1 MHNPL
6 NKRFK
11 RDLRSDAGKYVA
23 IFLFIVFFIGAASG
37 FMVADNSVFAQF
49 KTADVEYNV
58 EDGHLAFNVKPS
70 ADVLSKIESQNDLKL
85 YDLNYKEETIKHGKT
100 LRIYKV
106 RNELNKE
113 CLMSGE
119 MPKAENEIAVDRMF
133 AENNKIAVGD
143 NVNINSKNYI
153 VSGLIAL
160 SDYSA
165 LFKSNGDMMFDAV
178 GFGVAVMTND
188 GYNTIETAHETVN
201 YAWKYNLPVEDE
213 ETENAKSELLMKSLE
228 KILKEYDEPLIQ
240 AQVDS
245 LYDDAKPY
253 INRLKA
259 EFESAEKQLES
270 KYLSAIVHTN
280 ANDTAKMAKE
290 LGITEKQYKNLKQVL
305 EDAEKDSD
313 KWDFDSLD
321 SAPKI
326 NLDDYKTS
334 SDMDFDEM
342 YEEIYKVVD
351 AVSGAG
357 LYDCSQIYRDLASL
371 KKITDK
377 FSIDDSGV
385 LNITDY
391 SAKYTN
397 KSIMYAREDSTS
409 DKATMMLMTYIVM
422 VMIAFLF
429 AVTTSNTISKEA
441 NVIGTLRA
449 MGYSKGELI
458 GHYMFLPM
466 VVTVVGG
473 IVGNVLGY
481 TAFQKVF
488 ESVYYSNYSLPTY
501 KMLWNMN
508 AFLETT
514 VVPFVLM
521 LLVNFVMLS
530 KKLKIS
536 PLNFIRGELKENGQ
550 KRLIKLPKKMPFFS
564 KFRLRILFQNVPSY
578 LTLALGVFLA
588 GTLVVFGS
596 MYGPLL
602 DDYANI
608 VKENQISKYQ
618 YVMINEAET
627 KVLDAEKFCM
637 TSLQTTDKKFI
648 ADDVTIYGVENQS
661 RYIKEN
667 IPAGEVLVSSAMAD
681 KFNLSIGDD
690 VTLKEA
696 YKDKTYSFKVGGI
709 YNYDAA
715 ITVFM
720 NRTDYVRQFNEDSN
734 YFNGYFS
741 NKKLNDLDDTD
752 VATVI
757 TEKDLTKVV
766 TQMQVS
772 MTEFVKVFKALGVV
786 IFLLVMFILTK
797 QIIEKNSKSVSMA
810 KILGFS
816 DIEIG
821 KLYIIITSLVVLA
834 SLLISVP
841 LISLALR
848 WCFKSYLYTQMTGY
862 IPYIISNSCYVT
874 MVVLG
879 IVSYSVVA
887 CLMLLKIKK
896 TPLGEALKNQSF
908 YFG

>member
-201 YAWKYNLPVEDE
+201 YAWKYNSPVEDE

-245 LYDDAKPY
+245 FYDDAKPY

-259 EFESAEKQLES
+259 EFESVEKQLES

-313 KWDFDSLD
+313 KWDFDFLD

-536 PLNFIRGELKENGQ
+536 PLNFIRGELKESGQ

-627 KVLDAEKFCM
+627 KVSDAEKFCM

-661 RYIKEN
+661 KYIKEN

-681 KFNLSIGDD
+681 KFNLSIGDE

-696 YKDKTYSFKVGGI
+696 YKEKTYSFKVGGI
-709 YNYDAA
+709 YNYDTA

-720 NRTDYVRQFNEDSN
+720 NRTDYIEQFNEDSN
-734 YFNGYFS
+734 YFNGFFS
-741 NKKLNDLDDTD
+741 NKKLNDLDDAD

-797 QIIEKNSKSVSMA
+797 QIIEKNSKSVSMT

-816 DIEIG
+816 DSEIG
-821 KLYIIITSLVVLA
+821 KLYIVITSFVVVA
-834 SLLISVP
+834 SLLVSVP

-862 IPYIISNSCYVT
+862 IPYIVSNSCYVT

-879 IVSYSVVA
+879 IVSYAVVA

-908 YFG
+908 

>member
-201 YAWKYNLPVEDE
+201 YAWKYNSPVEDE

-908 YFG
+908 

>member
-11 RDLRSDAGKYVA
+11 RELRSDAGKYVA

-201 YAWKYNLPVEDE
+201 YAWKYNSLVEDE

-245 LYDDAKPY
+245 LYDIAKPY

-326 NLDDYKTS
+326 NLDDYKIS
-334 SDMDFDEM
+334 SDMDFDKM
-342 YEEIYKVVD
+342 YEEVYKVVD

-536 PLNFIRGELKENGQ
+536 PLNFIRGELKESGQ

-627 KVLDAEKFCM
+627 KVSDAEKFCM

-661 RYIKEN
+661 KYIKEN

-681 KFNLSIGDD
+681 KFNLSIGDE
-690 VTLKEA
+690 VTLKEV
-696 YKDKTYSFKVGGI
+696 YKEKTYSFKVGGI

-720 NRTDYVRQFNEDSN
+720 NRTDYIEQFNEDSN

-741 NKKLNDLDDTD
+741 NKKLNDLDDAD

-816 DIEIG
+816 DSEIG
-821 KLYIIITSLVVLA
+821 KLYIVITSFVVVA
-834 SLLISVP
+834 SLLVSVP

-862 IPYIISNSCYVT
+862 IPYIVSNSCYVT

-879 IVSYSVVA
+879 IVSYAVVA

-908 YFG
+908 

>member
-37 FMVADNSVFAQF
+37 FMVADNSVAEQF
-49 KTADVEYNV
+49 KTTAEECNI
-58 EDGHLAFNVKPS
+58 EDGHLAFNVRPS
-70 ADVLSKIESQNDLKL
+70 NEVLSKIENQNDLKL
-85 YDLNYKEETIKHGKT
+85 YDLSYKEETVKKDKT

-106 RNELNKE
+106 RNEVNKE

-119 MPKAENEIAVDRMF
+119 MPTNDSEIAVDRMF
-133 AENNKIAVGD
+133 ADNNKITVGD
-143 NVNINSKNYI
+143 SLKIKGKKYV

-160 SDYSA
+160 PDYSA
-165 LFKSNGDMMFDAV
+165 LFKSNADMMFDAV
-178 GFGVAVMTND
+178 GFGVAVMTD
-188 GYNTIETAHETVN
+188 SGYNKIGNAHETIN
-201 YAWKYNLPVEDE
+201 YAWKYNTPVEDE

-228 KILKEYDEPLIQ
+228 NILKEYDEPLIQ

-245 LYDDAKPY
+245 LYKKAKPY
-253 INRLKA
+253 INSLRD
-259 EFESAEKQLES
+259 EFDVAEKELES
-270 KYLSAIVHTN
+270 KYFAAIRK
-280 ANDTAKMAKE
+280 ASINDTAKMAKE

-305 EDAEKDSD
+305 EDADKNSD
-313 KWDFDSLD
+313 EWDLDSLD

-334 SDMDFDEM
+334 DDMDFDNM
-342 YEEIYKVVD
+342 YNQIYKIVD
-351 AVSGAG
+351 AVSDAK

-377 FSIDDSGV
+377 FSIDDSGI
-385 LNITDY
+385 LNIKDY

-397 KSIMYAREDSTS
+397 KSIMYAREDSGS
-409 DKATMMLMTYIVM
+409 DKATMMLMTYIIM
-422 VMIAFLF
+422 VVIAFLF
-429 AVTTSNTISKEA
+429 AVTTSNTITKEA

-458 GHYMFLPM
+458 RHYMFLPIA
-466 VVTVVGG
+466 VTLAGS

-481 TAFQKVF
+481 TVFQKVF
-488 ESVYYSNYSLPTY
+488 VGVYYSNYSLPTF

-508 AFLETT
+508 AFWETT
-514 VVPFVLM
+514 VVPFILM
-521 LLVNFVMLS
+521 ILVNFVMLT

-536 PLNFIRGELKENGQ
+536 PLNFIRGELKESGQ

-564 KFRLRILFQNVPSY
+564 KFRLRIFFQNIPSY
-578 LTLALGVFLA
+578 LTLALGIFLA
-588 GTLVVFGS
+588 GVLVVFGS

-608 VKENQISKYQ
+608 VKENQLSKYQ
-618 YVMINEAET
+618 YVMINEAESENA
-627 KVLDAEKFCM
+627 DAEKFCM
-637 TSLQTTDKKFI
+637 TSLQTTDKKFMT
-648 ADDVTIYGVENQS
+648 DDVTIYGVENQS
-661 RYIKEN
+661 KYITEN
-667 IPAGEVLVSSAMAD
+667 IPIGEVLVSSAMAE
-681 KFNLSIGDD
+681 KFGLSSGDEF
-690 VTLKEA
+690 TLKEQ
-696 YKDKTYSFKVGGI
+696 YKDKTYSFKVGGV

-720 NRTDYVRQFNEDSN
+720 NRGDYLTQFNEKSD

-741 NKKLNDLDDTD
+741 NSKLDDLSDDD

-797 QIIEKNSKSVSMA
+797 QIIEKNSKSVSMT

-848 WCFKSYLYTQMTGY
+848 WAFKSYIYTQMTGY
-862 IPYIISNSCYVT
+862 IPYIVSNSCYVT
-874 MVVLG
+874 MVALG
-879 IVSYSVVA
+879 IVSYAVVA
-887 CLMLLKIKK
+887 FLMLLKIKK

-908 YFG
+908 

>member
-201 YAWKYNLPVEDE
+201 YAWKYNSPVEDE

-245 LYDDAKPY
+245 LYKKAKPY
-253 INRLKA
+253 INSLRD
-259 EFESAEKQLES
+259 EFDVAEKQLEA
-270 KYLSAIVHTN
+270 KYFAAIRK
-280 ANDTAKMAKE
+280 ASINDTAKMAKE

-305 EDAEKDSD
+305 EDADKNSD
-313 KWDFDSLD
+313 DWDLDSLD

-334 SDMDFDEM
+334 DDMDFDDM
-342 YEEIYKVVD
+342 YNQIYKIVD
-351 AVSGAG
+351 AVSDAK

-409 DKATMMLMTYIVM
+409 DKATMMLMTYIIM

-466 VVTVVGG
+466 VVTVVGS

-536 PLNFIRGELKENGQ
+536 PLNFIRGELKESGQ

-564 KFRLRILFQNVPSY
+564 KFRFRIFFQNIPSY
-578 LTLALGVFLA
+578 LTLALGIFLA
-588 GTLVVFGS
+588 GVLVVFGS

-627 KVLDAEKFCM
+627 KVSDAEKFCM

-681 KFNLSIGDD
+681 KFNLSIGDE

-696 YKDKTYSFKVGGI
+696 YKEKTYSFKVGGI

-720 NRTDYVRQFNEDSN
+720 NRTDYIEQFNEDSN

-741 NKKLNDLDDTD
+741 NKKLNDLDDAD

-816 DIEIG
+816 DSEIG
-821 KLYIIITSLVVLA
+821 KLYIVITSFVVVA
-834 SLLISVP
+834 SLLVSVP

-862 IPYIISNSCYVT
+862 IPYIVSNSCYVT

-879 IVSYSVVA
+879 IVSYAVVA

-908 YFG
+908 

>member
-37 FMVADNSVFAQF
+37 FMVADNSVAAQF
-49 KTADVEYNV
+49 KTTAEECNI
-58 EDGHLAFNVKPS
+58 EDGHLAFNVRPS
-70 ADVLSKIESQNDLKL
+70 NEVLSKIENQNDLKL
-85 YDLNYKEETIKHGKT
+85 YDLSYKEETVKKDKT

-106 RNELNKE
+106 RNEVNKE

-119 MPKAENEIAVDRMF
+119 MPTNDSEIAVDRMF
-133 AENNKIAVGD
+133 ADNNKITVGD
-143 NVNINSKNYI
+143 SLKIKGKKYV

-160 SDYSA
+160 PDYSA
-165 LFKSNGDMMFDAV
+165 LFKSNADMMFDAV
-178 GFGVAVMTND
+178 GFGVAVMTD
-188 GYNTIETAHETVN
+188 SGYNKIGNAHETIN
-201 YAWKYNLPVEDE
+201 YAWKYNTPVEDE

-228 KILKEYDEPLIQ
+228 NILKEYDEPLIQ

-245 LYDDAKPY
+245 LYKKAKPY
-253 INRLKA
+253 INSLRD
-259 EFESAEKQLES
+259 EFDVAEKELES
-270 KYLSAIVHTN
+270 KYFAAIRK
-280 ANDTAKMAKE
+280 ASINDTAKMAKE

-305 EDAEKDSD
+305 EDADKNSD
-313 KWDFDSLD
+313 EWDLDSLD

-334 SDMDFDEM
+334 DDMDFDDM
-342 YEEIYKVVD
+342 YNQIYKIVD
-351 AVSGAG
+351 AVSDAK

-377 FSIDDSGV
+377 FSIDDSGI
-385 LNITDY
+385 LNIKDY

-397 KSIMYAREDSTS
+397 KSIMYAREDSGS
-409 DKATMMLMTYIVM
+409 DKATMMLMTYIIM
-422 VMIAFLF
+422 VVIAFLF
-429 AVTTSNTISKEA
+429 AVTTSNTITKEA

-458 GHYMFLPM
+458 RHYMFLPIA
-466 VVTVVGG
+466 VTLAGS

-481 TAFQKVF
+481 TVFQKVF
-488 ESVYYSNYSLPTY
+488 VGVYYSNYSLPTF

-508 AFLETT
+508 AFWETT
-514 VVPFVLM
+514 VVPFILM
-521 LLVNFVMLS
+521 ILVNFVMLT

-536 PLNFIRGELKENGQ
+536 PLNFIRGELKESGQ

-564 KFRLRILFQNVPSY
+564 KFRLRIFFQNIPSY

-588 GTLVVFGS
+588 GVLVVFGS

-608 VKENQISKYQ
+608 VKENQLSKYQ
-618 YVMINEAET
+618 YVMINEAESENA
-627 KVLDAEKFCM
+627 DAEKFCM
-637 TSLQTTDKKFI
+637 TSLQTTDKKFMT
-648 ADDVTIYGVENQS
+648 DDVTIYGVENQS
-661 RYIKEN
+661 KYITEN
-667 IPAGEVLVSSAMAD
+667 IPIGEVLVSSAMAE
-681 KFNLSIGDD
+681 KFGLSSGDEF
-690 VTLKEA
+690 TLKEQ
-696 YKDKTYSFKVGGI
+696 YKDKTYSFKVGGV

-720 NRTDYVRQFNEDSN
+720 NRGDYLTRFNEKSD

-741 NKKLNDLDDTD
+741 NSKLDDLNDDDI
-752 VATVI
+752 ATVI

-772 MTEFVKVFKALGVV
+772 MTEFVKVFKALGIV

-797 QIIEKNSKSVSMA
+797 QIIERNSKSVSMT

-848 WCFKSYLYTQMTGY
+848 WAFKSYIYTQMTGY
-862 IPYIISNSCYVT
+862 IPYIVSNSCYVT
-874 MVVLG
+874 MVALG
-879 IVSYSVVA
+879 IVSYAVVA

-908 YFG
+908 

>member
-106 RNELNKE
+106 RNEINKE

-201 YAWKYNLPVEDE
+201 YAWKYNSPVEDE

-385 LNITDY
+385 LNINDY

-458 GHYMFLPM
+458 GHYIFLPM

-514 VVPFVLM
+514 VVPFILM
-521 LLVNFVMLS
+521 ILVNFVMLS

-536 PLNFIRGELKENGQ
+536 PLNFIRGELKESGQ

-627 KVLDAEKFCM
+627 KVSDAEKFCM

-661 RYIKEN
+661 KYIKEN

-681 KFNLSIGDD
+681 KFNLSIGDE

-696 YKDKTYSFKVGGI
+696 YKEKTYSFKVGGI

-720 NRTDYVRQFNEDSN
+720 NRTDYIEQFNEDSN

-741 NKKLNDLDDTD
+741 NKKLNDLDDAD

-816 DIEIG
+816 DSEIG
-821 KLYIIITSLVVLA
+821 KLYIVITSFVVVA
-834 SLLISVP
+834 SLLVSVP

-862 IPYIISNSCYVT
+862 IPYIVSNSCYVT

-879 IVSYSVVA
+879 IVSYAVVA

-896 TPLGEALKNQSF
+896 TPLSEALKNQSF
-908 YFG
+908 

>member
-37 FMVADNSVFAQF
+37 FMVADNSVAAQF
-49 KTADVEYNV
+49 KTTAEECNI
-58 EDGHLAFNVKPS
+58 EDGHLAFNVRPS
-70 ADVLSKIESQNDLKL
+70 NEVLSKTESQNDLKL
-85 YDLNYKEETIKHGKT
+85 YDLSYKEETVKKDKT

-106 RNELNKE
+106 RNEVNKE

-119 MPKAENEIAVDRMF
+119 MPTKDSEIAVDRMF
-133 AENNKIAVGD
+133 ADNNKITVGD
-143 NVNINSKNYI
+143 SLKIKGKKYV

-160 SDYSA
+160 PDYSA
-165 LFKSNGDMMFDAV
+165 LFKSNADMMFDAV
-178 GFGVAVMTND
+178 GFGVAVMTD
-188 GYNTIETAHETVN
+188 SGYNAIGNAHETIN
-201 YAWKYNLPVEDE
+201 YAWKYNTPVEDE

-228 KILKEYDEPLIQ
+228 NILKEYDEPLIQ

-245 LYDDAKPY
+245 LYKKAKPY
-253 INRLKA
+253 INSLRD
-259 EFESAEKQLES
+259 EFDVAEKELES
-270 KYLSAIVHTN
+270 KYFVAIRN
-280 ANDTAKMAKE
+280 ASINDTAKMAKE

-305 EDAEKDSD
+305 EDADKNSD
-313 KWDFDSLD
+313 EWDLDSLD

-334 SDMDFDEM
+334 DDMDFDDM
-342 YEEIYKVVD
+342 YNQIYKIVD
-351 AVSGAG
+351 AVSDAK

-377 FSIDDSGV
+377 FSIDDSGI
-385 LNITDY
+385 LNIKDY

-397 KSIMYAREDSTS
+397 KSIMYAREDSGS
-409 DKATMMLMTYIVM
+409 DKATMMLMTYIIM
-422 VMIAFLF
+422 VVIAFLF
-429 AVTTSNTISKEA
+429 AVTISNTITKEA

-458 GHYMFLPM
+458 RHYMFLPIA
-466 VVTVVGG
+466 VTLAGS

-481 TAFQKVF
+481 TVFQKVF
-488 ESVYYSNYSLPTY
+488 VGVYYSNYSLPTF

-508 AFLETT
+508 AFWETT
-514 VVPFVLM
+514 VVPFILM
-521 LLVNFVMLS
+521 ILVNFAMLT

-536 PLNFIRGELKENGQ
+536 PLNFIRGELKESGQ

-564 KFRLRILFQNVPSY
+564 KFRLRIFFQNIPSY

-588 GTLVVFGS
+588 GVLVVFGS

-608 VKENQISKYQ
+608 VKENQLSKYQ
-618 YVMINEAET
+618 YVMINEAESENAD
-627 KVLDAEKFCM
+627 VEKFCM
-637 TSLQTTDKKFI
+637 TSLQTTDKKFMT
-648 ADDVTIYGVENQS
+648 DDVTIYGVENQS
-661 RYIKEN
+661 KYITEN
-667 IPAGEVLVSSAMAD
+667 IPMGEVLVSSAMAE
-681 KFNLSIGDD
+681 KFGLSSGDEF
-690 VTLKEA
+690 TLKEQ
-696 YKDKTYSFKVGGI
+696 YKDKTYSFKVGGV

-720 NRTDYVRQFNEDSN
+720 NRGDYLTQFNEKSD

-741 NKKLNDLDDTD
+741 NSKLDDLSDDD

-772 MTEFVKVFKALGVV
+772 MMEFVKVFKALGVV

-797 QIIEKNSKSVSMA
+797 QIIEKNSKSVSMT

-834 SLLISVP
+834 SLLISVL

-848 WCFKSYLYTQMTGY
+848 WAFKSYIYTQMTGY
-862 IPYIISNSCYVT
+862 IPYIVSNSCYVT

-879 IVSYSVVA
+879 IVSYAVVA

-908 YFG
+908 

>member
-37 FMVADNSVFAQF
+37 FMVADNSVAAQF
-49 KTADVEYNV
+49 KTTAEECNI

-70 ADVLSKIESQNDLKL
+70 NEVLSKIESQNDLKL
-85 YDLNYKEETIKHGKT
+85 YDLSYKEETVKKDKT

-106 RNELNKE
+106 RNEVNKE

-119 MPKAENEIAVDRMF
+119 MPTKDSEIAVDRMF
-133 AENNKIAVGD
+133 ADNNKITVGD
-143 NVNINSKNYI
+143 SLKIKGKKYV

-160 SDYSA
+160 PDYSA
-165 LFKSNGDMMFDAV
+165 LFKSNADMMFDAV
-178 GFGVAVMTND
+178 GFGVAVMTD
-188 GYNTIETAHETVN
+188 SGYNAIGNAHETIN
-201 YAWKYNLPVEDE
+201 YAWKYNTPVEDE

-228 KILKEYDEPLIQ
+228 NILKEYDEPLIQ
-240 AQVDS
+240 AEVDS
-245 LYDDAKPY
+245 LYKKAKPY
-253 INRLKA
+253 INSLRD
-259 EFESAEKQLES
+259 EFDVAEKQLEA
-270 KYLSAIVHTN
+270 KYFAAIRK
-280 ANDTAKMAKE
+280 ASINDTAKMAKE

-305 EDAEKDSD
+305 EDADKNSD
-313 KWDFDSLD
+313 DWDLDSLD

-326 NLDDYKTS
+326 NLEDYKTS
-334 SDMDFDEM
+334 DDMDFDDM
-342 YEEIYKVVD
+342 YNQIYKIVD
-351 AVSGAG
+351 AVSDAK

-377 FSIDDSGV
+377 FSIDDSGI
-385 LNITDY
+385 LNIKDY

-397 KSIMYAREDSTS
+397 KSIMYAREDSGS
-409 DKATMMLMTYIVM
+409 DKATMMLMTYIIM
-422 VMIAFLF
+422 VVIAFLF
-429 AVTTSNTISKEA
+429 AVTISNTITKEA

-458 GHYMFLPM
+458 RHYMFLPIA
-466 VVTVVGG
+466 VTLAGS

-481 TAFQKVF
+481 TVFQKVF
-488 ESVYYSNYSLPTY
+488 VGVYYSNYSLPTF

-508 AFLETT
+508 AFWETT
-514 VVPFVLM
+514 VVPFILM
-521 LLVNFVMLS
+521 ILVNFVMLT

-536 PLNFIRGELKENGQ
+536 PLNFIRGELKESGQ
-550 KRLIKLPKKMPFFS
+550 KRLIKLPNKMPFFS
-564 KFRLRILFQNVPSY
+564 KFRFRIFFQNIPSY
-578 LTLALGVFLA
+578 LTLALGIFLA
-588 GTLVVFGS
+588 GVLVVFGS

-608 VKENQISKYQ
+608 VKENQLSKYQ
-618 YVMINEAET
+618 YVMINEAESENA
-627 KVLDAEKFCM
+627 DAEKFCM
-637 TSLQTTDKKFI
+637 TSLQTTDKKFMT
-648 ADDVTIYGVENQS
+648 DDVTIYGVENQS
-661 RYIKEN
+661 KYITEN
-667 IPAGEVLVSSAMAD
+667 IPTGEVLVSSAMAE
-681 KFNLSIGDD
+681 KFGLSSGDEF
-690 VTLKEA
+690 TLKEQ
-696 YKDKTYSFKVGGI
+696 YKDKTYSFKVGGV

-720 NRTDYVRQFNEDSN
+720 NRGDYLTQFNEKSD

-741 NKKLNDLDDTD
+741 NSKLDDLSDND

-772 MTEFVKVFKALGVV
+772 MTEFVKVFKALGIV

-797 QIIEKNSKSVSMA
+797 QIIEKNSKSVSMT

-848 WCFKSYLYTQMTGY
+848 WAFKSYIYTQMTGY
-862 IPYIISNSCYVT
+862 IPYIVSNSCYVT
-874 MVVLG
+874 MVALG
-879 IVSYSVVA
+879 IVSYAVVA

-908 YFG
+908 

>member
-133 AENNKIAVGD
+133 VENNKIAVGD

-201 YAWKYNLPVEDE
+201 YAWKYNSLVEDE

-245 LYDDAKPY
+245 LYDIAKPY

-536 PLNFIRGELKENGQ
+536 PLNFIRGELKESGQ

-578 LTLALGVFLA
+578 LILALGVFLA

-627 KVLDAEKFCM
+627 KVSDAEKFCM

-681 KFNLSIGDD
+681 KFNLSIGDE

-696 YKDKTYSFKVGGI
+696 YKEKNYSFKVGGI

-720 NRTDYVRQFNEDSN
+720 NRTDYIEQFNEDSN

-741 NKKLNDLDDTD
+741 NKKLNDLDDAD

-816 DIEIG
+816 DSEIG
-821 KLYIIITSLVVLA
+821 KLYIVITSFVVVA
-834 SLLISVP
+834 SLLVSVP

-862 IPYIISNSCYVT
+862 IPYIVSNSCYVT

-879 IVSYSVVA
+879 IVSYAVVA

-908 YFG
+908 

>member
-37 FMVADNSVFAQF
+37 FMVADNSVMAQF
-49 KTADVEYNV
+49 KTTAEECNI
-58 EDGHLAFNVKPS
+58 EDGHLAFNVRPS
-70 ADVLSKIESQNDLKL
+70 NEVLSKTESQNDLKL
-85 YDLNYKEETIKHGKT
+85 YDLSYKEETVKKDKT
-100 LRIYKV
+100 LRIYRV
-106 RNELNKE
+106 RNEVNKE

-119 MPKAENEIAVDRMF
+119 MPTKDSEIAVDRMF
-133 AENNKIAVGD
+133 ADNNKIAVGD
-143 NVNINSKNYI
+143 SLKIKGKKYV

-160 SDYSA
+160 PDYSA
-165 LFKSNGDMMFDAV
+165 LFKSNADMMFDAV
-178 GFGVAVMTND
+178 GFGVAVMTD
-188 GYNTIETAHETVN
+188 SGYNAIGNAHETIN
-201 YAWKYNLPVEDE
+201 YAWKYNTPVEDE

-228 KILKEYDEPLIQ
+228 NILKEYDEPLIQ

-245 LYDDAKPY
+245 LYKKAKPY
-253 INRLKA
+253 INSLRD
-259 EFESAEKQLES
+259 EFDIAEKELES
-270 KYLSAIVHTN
+270 KYFAAIRK
-280 ANDTAKMAKE
+280 ASINDTAKMAKE

-305 EDAEKDSD
+305 EDADKNSD
-313 KWDFDSLD
+313 EWNLDSLD

-334 SDMDFDEM
+334 DDMDFDDM
-342 YEEIYKVVD
+342 YNQIYKIVD
-351 AVSGAG
+351 AVSDAK

-377 FSIDDSGV
+377 FSIDDSGI
-385 LNITDY
+385 LNIKDY

-397 KSIMYAREDSTS
+397 KSIMYAREDSGS
-409 DKATMMLMTYIVM
+409 DKATMMLMTYIIM
-422 VMIAFLF
+422 VVIAFLF
-429 AVTTSNTISKEA
+429 AVTTSNTITKEA

-458 GHYMFLPM
+458 RHYMFLPI

-508 AFLETT
+508 AFWETT
-514 VVPFVLM
+514 VVPFILM
-521 LLVNFVMLS
+521 ILVNFAMLT

-536 PLNFIRGELKENGQ
+536 PLNFIRGELKESGQ

-564 KFRLRILFQNVPSY
+564 KFRLRIFFQNIPSY

-588 GTLVVFGS
+588 GVLVVFGS

-608 VKENQISKYQ
+608 VKENQLSKYQ
-618 YVMINEAET
+618 YVMINEAESENA
-627 KVLDAEKFCM
+627 DAEKFCM
-637 TSLQTTDKKFI
+637 TSLQTTDKKFMT
-648 ADDVTIYGVENQS
+648 DDVTIYGVENQS
-661 RYIKEN
+661 KYITEN
-667 IPAGEVLVSSAMAD
+667 IPMGEVLVSSAMAE
-681 KFNLSIGDD
+681 KFGLSSGDEF
-690 VTLKEA
+690 TLKEQ
-696 YKDKTYSFKVGGI
+696 YKDKTYSFKVGGV

-720 NRTDYVRQFNEDSN
+720 NRGDYLTQFNEKSD

-741 NKKLNDLDDTD
+741 NSKLDDLSDDD

-797 QIIEKNSKSVSMA
+797 QIIEKNSKSVSMT

-848 WCFKSYLYTQMTGY
+848 WAFKSYIYTQMTGY
-862 IPYIISNSCYVT
+862 IPYIVSNSCYVT

-879 IVSYSVVA
+879 IVSYAVVA

-908 YFG
+908 

>member
-201 YAWKYNLPVEDE
+201 YAWKYNSPVEDE

-536 PLNFIRGELKENGQ
+536 PLNFIRGELKESGQ

-627 KVLDAEKFCM
+627 KVSDAEKFCM

-661 RYIKEN
+661 KYIKEN
-667 IPAGEVLVSSAMAD
+667 ILAGEVLVSSAMAD
-681 KFNLSIGDD
+681 KFNLSIGDE

-696 YKDKTYSFKVGGI
+696 YKEKTYSFKVGGI

-720 NRTDYVRQFNEDSN
+720 NRTDYIEQFNEDSN

-741 NKKLNDLDDTD
+741 NKKLNDLDDAD

-816 DIEIG
+816 DSEIG
-821 KLYIIITSLVVLA
+821 KLYIVITSFVVVA
-834 SLLISVP
+834 SLLVSVP

-862 IPYIISNSCYVT
+862 IPYIVSNSCYVT

-879 IVSYSVVA
+879 IVSYAVVA

-908 YFG
+908 

>member
-201 YAWKYNLPVEDE
+201 YAWKYNSPVEDE

-245 LYDDAKPY
+245 LYDEAKPY

-458 GHYMFLPM
+458 GHYIFLPM

-536 PLNFIRGELKENGQ
+536 PLNFIRGELKESGQ

-564 KFRLRILFQNVPSY
+564 KFRLRIFFQNIPSY

-608 VKENQISKYQ
+608 IKENQISKYQ

-627 KVLDAEKFCM
+627 KVSDAEKFCM

-661 RYIKEN
+661 KYIKEN

-681 KFNLSIGDD
+681 KFNLSIGDE

-696 YKDKTYSFKVGGI
+696 YKEKTYSFKVGGI

-720 NRTDYVRQFNEDSN
+720 NRTDYIEQFNEDSN

-741 NKKLNDLDDTD
+741 NKKLNDLDNAD

-816 DIEIG
+816 DSEIG
-821 KLYIIITSLVVLA
+821 KLYIVITSFVVVA
-834 SLLISVP
+834 SLLVSVP

-862 IPYIISNSCYVT
+862 IPYIVSNSCYVT

-879 IVSYSVVA
+879 IVSYAVVA

-908 YFG
+908 

>member
-37 FMVADNSVFAQF
+37 FMVADNSVSAQF
-49 KTADVEYNV
+49 KTTDVEYNV

-85 YDLNYKEETIKHGKT
+85 YDLNYKEETIKNSKT

-106 RNELNKE
+106 RKELNKE

-119 MPKAENEIAVDRMF
+119 MPKTENEIAVDRMF
-133 AENNKIAVGD
+133 AKNNKITVGD
-143 NVNINSKNYI
+143 SLKIKGKKYV

-178 GFGVAVMTND
+178 GFGVAVMTNG

-201 YAWKYNLPVEDE
+201 YAWKYNAPVEDE

-245 LYDDAKPY
+245 LYKKAKPY
-253 INRLKA
+253 INSLRD
-259 EFESAEKQLES
+259 EFDVAEKQLEA
-270 KYLSAIVHTN
+270 KYFAAIRK
-280 ANDTAKMAKE
+280 ASINDTAKMAKE

-305 EDAEKDSD
+305 EDAEKESD
-313 KWDFDSLD
+313 KWDLDSLD

-334 SDMDFDEM
+334 DDMDFDDM
-342 YEEIYKVVD
+342 YNQIYKIVD
-351 AVSGAG
+351 AVSDAK

-377 FSIDDSGV
+377 FSIDDSGI

-514 VVPFVLM
+514 IVPFVLM
-521 LLVNFVMLS
+521 LLVNFTMLS

-536 PLNFIRGELKENGQ
+536 PLNFIRGELKESGQ

-588 GTLVVFGS
+588 GVLVVFGS

-608 VKENQISKYQ
+608 VKENQLSKYQ

-627 KVLDAEKFCM
+627 EVSDAEKFCM

-681 KFNLSIGDD
+681 KFNLSIGDE

-696 YKDKTYSFKVGGI
+696 YKEKTYSFKVGGV

-741 NKKLNDLDDTD
+741 NKKLNDLNDAD

-816 DIEIG
+816 DSEIG
-821 KLYIIITSLVVLA
+821 KLYIVITSFVVVA
-834 SLLISVP
+834 SLLVSVP

-862 IPYIISNSCYVT
+862 IPYIVSNSCYVT

-908 YFG
+908 

>member
-37 FMVADNSVFAQF
+37 FMVADNSVAAQF
-49 KTADVEYNV
+49 KTTAEECNI
-58 EDGHLAFNVKPS
+58 EDGHLAFNVRPS
-70 ADVLSKIESQNDLKL
+70 NEVLSKIENQNDLKL
-85 YDLNYKEETIKHGKT
+85 YDLSYKEETVKKDKT

-106 RNELNKE
+106 RNEVNKE

-119 MPKAENEIAVDRMF
+119 MPTNDSEIAVDRMF
-133 AENNKIAVGD
+133 ADNNKITVGD
-143 NVNINSKNYI
+143 SLKIKGKKYV

-160 SDYSA
+160 PDYSA
-165 LFKSNGDMMFDAV
+165 LFKSNADMMFDAV
-178 GFGVAVMTND
+178 GFGVAVMTD
-188 GYNTIETAHETVN
+188 SGYNKIGNAHETIN
-201 YAWKYNLPVEDE
+201 YAWKYNTPVEDE

-228 KILKEYDEPLIQ
+228 NILKEYDEPLIQ

-245 LYDDAKPY
+245 LYKKAKPY
-253 INRLKA
+253 INSLRD
-259 EFESAEKQLES
+259 EFDVAEKELES
-270 KYLSAIVHTN
+270 KYFAAIRK
-280 ANDTAKMAKE
+280 ASINDTAKMAKE

-305 EDAEKDSD
+305 EDADKNSD
-313 KWDFDSLD
+313 EWDLDSLD

-334 SDMDFDEM
+334 DDMDFDDM
-342 YEEIYKVVD
+342 YNQIYKIVD
-351 AVSGAG
+351 AVSDAK

-377 FSIDDSGV
+377 FSIDDSGI
-385 LNITDY
+385 LNIKDY

-397 KSIMYAREDSTS
+397 KSIMYAREDSGS
-409 DKATMMLMTYIVM
+409 DKATMMLMTYIIM
-422 VMIAFLF
+422 VVIAFLF
-429 AVTTSNTISKEA
+429 AVTTSNTITKEA

-458 GHYMFLPM
+458 RHYMFLPIA
-466 VVTVVGG
+466 VTLAGS

-481 TAFQKVF
+481 TVFQKVF
-488 ESVYYSNYSLPTY
+488 VGVYYSNYSLPTF

-508 AFLETT
+508 AFWETT
-514 VVPFVLM
+514 VVPFILM
-521 LLVNFVMLS
+521 ILVNFVMLT

-536 PLNFIRGELKENGQ
+536 PLNFIRGELKESGQ

-564 KFRLRILFQNVPSY
+564 KFRLRIFFQNIPSY

-588 GTLVVFGS
+588 GVLVVFGS

-608 VKENQISKYQ
+608 VKENQLSKYQ
-618 YVMINEAET
+618 YVMINEAESENA
-627 KVLDAEKFCM
+627 DAEKFCM
-637 TSLQTTDKKFI
+637 TSLQTTDKKFMT
-648 ADDVTIYGVENQS
+648 DDVTIYGVENQS
-661 RYIKEN
+661 KYITEN
-667 IPAGEVLVSSAMAD
+667 IPTGEVLVSSAMAE
-681 KFNLSIGDD
+681 KFGLSSGDEF
-690 VTLKEA
+690 TLKEQ
-696 YKDKTYSFKVGGI
+696 YKDKTYSFKVGGV

-720 NRTDYVRQFNEDSN
+720 NRGDYLTQFNEKSD

-741 NKKLNDLDDTD
+741 NSKLDDLSDDD

-797 QIIEKNSKSVSMA
+797 QIIERNSKSVSMT

-848 WCFKSYLYTQMTGY
+848 WAFKSYIYTQMTGY
-862 IPYIISNSCYVT
+862 IPYIVSNSCYVT

-879 IVSYSVVA
+879 IVSYAVVA

-908 YFG
+908 

>member
-1 MHNPL
+1 M
-6 NKRFK
+6 
-11 RDLRSDAGKYVA
+11 
-23 IFLFIVFFIGAASG
+23 
-37 FMVADNSVFAQF
+37 
-49 KTADVEYNV
+49 
-58 EDGHLAFNVKPS
+58 
-70 ADVLSKIESQNDLKL
+70 
-85 YDLNYKEETIKHGKT
+85 
-100 LRIYKV
+100 
-106 RNELNKE
+106 
-113 CLMSGE
+113 
-119 MPKAENEIAVDRMF
+119 
-133 AENNKIAVGD
+133 
-143 NVNINSKNYI
+143 
-153 VSGLIAL
+153 
-160 SDYSA
+160 
-165 LFKSNGDMMFDAV
+165 
-178 GFGVAVMTND
+178 
-188 GYNTIETAHETVN
+188 
-201 YAWKYNLPVEDE
+201 
-213 ETENAKSELLMKSLE
+213 
-228 KILKEYDEPLIQ
+228 
-240 AQVDS
+240 
-245 LYDDAKPY
+245 
-253 INRLKA
+253 
-259 EFESAEKQLES
+259 
-270 KYLSAIVHTN
+270 
-280 ANDTAKMAKE
+280 
-290 LGITEKQYKNLKQVL
+290 
-305 EDAEKDSD
+305 
-313 KWDFDSLD
+313 DSLD

-326 NLDDYKTS
+326 NLDDYKIS
-334 SDMDFDEM
+334 DDMDFDDM
-342 YEEIYKVVD
+342 YKQIYKIVD
-351 AVSGAG
+351 AVSDAK
-357 LYDCSQIYRDLASL
+357 LYDCSRIYRDLASL

-377 FSIDDSGV
+377 FSIDDSGI

-397 KSIMYAREDSTS
+397 KSIMFAREDSNS

-429 AVTTSNTISKEA
+429 AVTTSNTILKEA

-508 AFLETT
+508 AFWETT
-514 VVPFVLM
+514 VVPFILM
-521 LLVNFVMLS
+521 IIVNFVMLT

-536 PLNFIRGELKENGQ
+536 PLNFIRGELKESGQ

-564 KFRLRILFQNVPSY
+564 KFRLRIFFQNVPSY

-588 GTLVVFGS
+588 GVLVVFGS

-608 VKENQISKYQ
+608 VKENQFSKYQ

-627 KVLDAEKFCM
+627 EISDAEKFCM

-648 ADDVTIYGVENQS
+648 TDDVTIYGVENQS
-661 RYIKEN
+661 KYITEN

-681 KFNLSIGDD
+681 KFNLSIGDE

-696 YKDKTYSFKVGGI
+696 YKDKTYSFKVGGV

-734 YFNGYFS
+734 YFNGYLS
-741 NKKLNDLDDTD
+741 NKKLNDLDDSD

-821 KLYIIITSLVVLA
+821 KLYIIITSFVVLA

-879 IVSYSVVA
+879 IVSYAVVA

-908 YFG
+908 

>member
-106 RNELNKE
+106 RNEVNKE

-536 PLNFIRGELKENGQ
+536 PLNFIRGELKESGQ

-627 KVLDAEKFCM
+627 KVSDAEKFCM

-661 RYIKEN
+661 KYIKEN

-681 KFNLSIGDD
+681 KFNLSIGDE

-696 YKDKTYSFKVGGI
+696 YKEKTYSFKVGGI

-720 NRTDYVRQFNEDSN
+720 NRTDYIEQFNEDSN
-734 YFNGYFS
+734 YFNGYLS
-741 NKKLNDLDDTD
+741 NKKLNDLDDAD

-816 DIEIG
+816 DSEIG
-821 KLYIIITSLVVLA
+821 KLYIVITSFVVVA
-834 SLLISVP
+834 SLLVSVP

-862 IPYIISNSCYVT
+862 IPYIVSNSCYVT

-879 IVSYSVVA
+879 IVSYAVVA

-908 YFG
+908 

>member
-37 FMVADNSVFAQF
+37 FMVADNSVTAQF
-49 KTADVEYNV
+49 KTTAEECNI

-70 ADVLSKIESQNDLKL
+70 KEVLSKIESQNDLKL
-85 YDLNYKEETIKHGKT
+85 YDLSYKEETVKKDKT

-106 RNELNKE
+106 RNEVNKE

-119 MPKAENEIAVDRMF
+119 MPTKDSEIAVDRMF
-133 AENNKIAVGD
+133 ADNNKITVGD
-143 NVNINSKNYI
+143 SLKIKGKKYA

-160 SDYSA
+160 PDYSA
-165 LFKSNGDMMFDAV
+165 LFKSNADMMFDAV
-178 GFGVAVMTND
+178 GFGVAVMTD
-188 GYNTIETAHETVN
+188 SGYNAIGNAHETIN
-201 YAWKYNLPVEDE
+201 YAWKYNAPVEDE

-228 KILKEYDEPLIQ
+228 NILKEYDEPLIQ

-245 LYDDAKPY
+245 LYKKAKPY
-253 INRLKA
+253 INSLRD
-259 EFESAEKQLES
+259 EFDVAEKELES
-270 KYLSAIVHTN
+270 KYFAAIRK
-280 ANDTAKMAKE
+280 ASINDTAKMAKE

-305 EDAEKDSD
+305 EDADKNSD
-313 KWDFDSLD
+313 EWNLDSLD

-334 SDMDFDEM
+334 DDMDFDDM
-342 YEEIYKVVD
+342 YNQIYKIVD
-351 AVSGAG
+351 AVSDAK

-377 FSIDDSGV
+377 FSIDDSGI
-385 LNITDY
+385 LNIKDY

-397 KSIMYAREDSTS
+397 KSISYAREDSGS
-409 DKATMMLMTYIVM
+409 DKATMMLMTYIIM
-422 VMIAFLF
+422 VVIAFLF
-429 AVTTSNTISKEA
+429 AVTTSNTITKEA

-458 GHYMFLPM
+458 RHYMFLPI
-466 VVTVVGG
+466 VVTLAGS

-481 TAFQKVF
+481 TVFQKVF
-488 ESVYYSNYSLPTY
+488 VGVYYSNYSLPTF

-508 AFLETT
+508 AFWETT
-514 VVPFVLM
+514 VVPFILM
-521 LLVNFVMLS
+521 ILVNFVMLT

-536 PLNFIRGELKENGQ
+536 PLNFIRGELKESGQ

-564 KFRLRILFQNVPSY
+564 KFRLRIFFQNIPSY

-588 GTLVVFGS
+588 GVLVVFGS

-608 VKENQISKYQ
+608 VKENQLSKYQ
-618 YVMINEAET
+618 YVMINEAESENA
-627 KVLDAEKFCM
+627 DAEKFCM
-637 TSLQTTDKKFI
+637 TSLQTTDKKFMT
-648 ADDVTIYGVENQS
+648 DDVTIYGVENQS
-661 RYIKEN
+661 KYITEN
-667 IPAGEVLVSSAMAD
+667 IPTGEVLVSSAMAE
-681 KFNLSIGDD
+681 KFGLSSGDEF
-690 VTLKEA
+690 TLKEQ
-696 YKDKTYSFKVGGI
+696 YKDKIYSFKVGGV

-720 NRTDYVRQFNEDSN
+720 NRGDYLTQFNEKSD

-741 NKKLNDLDDTD
+741 NSKLDDLSDDD

-772 MTEFVKVFKALGVV
+772 MTEFVKVFKALGIV

-797 QIIEKNSKSVSMA
+797 QIIEKNSKSVSMT

-848 WCFKSYLYTQMTGY
+848 WAFKSYIYTQMTGY
-862 IPYIISNSCYVT
+862 IPYIVSNSCYVT
-874 MVVLG
+874 MVALG
-879 IVSYSVVA
+879 IVSYAVVA

-908 YFG
+908 

>member
-37 FMVADNSVFAQF
+37 FMVADNSVFAKF

-70 ADVLSKIESQNDLKL
+70 AGVLSKIESQNDLKL

-201 YAWKYNLPVEDE
+201 YAWKYNSLVEDE

-521 LLVNFVMLS
+521 LFVNFVMLS

-536 PLNFIRGELKENGQ
+536 PLNFIRGELKESGQ

-627 KVLDAEKFCM
+627 KLSDAEKFCM

-661 RYIKEN
+661 KYIKEN

-681 KFNLSIGDD
+681 KFNLSIGDEI
-690 VTLKEA
+690 TLKEA
-696 YKDKTYSFKVGGI
+696 YKEKTYSFKVGGI

-720 NRTDYVRQFNEDSN
+720 NRTDYIGQFNEDSN

-741 NKKLNDLDDTD
+741 NKKLNDLDDAD

-816 DIEIG
+816 DSEIG
-821 KLYIIITSLVVLA
+821 KLYIVITSFVVVT

-862 IPYIISNSCYVT
+862 IPYIVSNSCYVT

-879 IVSYSVVA
+879 IVSYAVVA

-908 YFG
+908 

>member
-37 FMVADNSVFAQF
+37 FMVADNSVAAQF
-49 KTADVEYNV
+49 KTTAEECNI

-70 ADVLSKIESQNDLKL
+70 NEVLSKIESQNDLKL
-85 YDLNYKEETIKHGKT
+85 YDLSYKEETVKKDKT

-106 RNELNKE
+106 RNEVNKE

-119 MPKAENEIAVDRMF
+119 MPTKDSEIAVDRMF
-133 AENNKIAVGD
+133 ADNNKITVGD
-143 NVNINSKNYI
+143 SLKIKGKKYV

-160 SDYSA
+160 PDYSA
-165 LFKSNGDMMFDAV
+165 LFKSNADMMFDAV
-178 GFGVAVMTND
+178 GFGVAVMTD
-188 GYNTIETAHETVN
+188 SGYNAIGNAHETIN
-201 YAWKYNLPVEDE
+201 YAWKYNTPVEDE

-228 KILKEYDEPLIQ
+228 NILKEYDEPLIQ

-245 LYDDAKPY
+245 LYKKAKPY
-253 INRLKA
+253 INSLRD
-259 EFESAEKQLES
+259 EFDVAEKQLEA
-270 KYLSAIVHTN
+270 KYFAAIRK
-280 ANDTAKMAKE
+280 ASINDTAKMAKE

-305 EDAEKDSD
+305 EDADKNSD
-313 KWDFDSLD
+313 DWDLDSLD

-326 NLDDYKTS
+326 NLEDYKTS
-334 SDMDFDEM
+334 DDMDFDDM
-342 YEEIYKVVD
+342 YNQIYKIVD
-351 AVSGAG
+351 AVSDAK

-377 FSIDDSGV
+377 FSIDDSGI
-385 LNITDY
+385 LNIKDY

-397 KSIMYAREDSTS
+397 KSIMYAREDSGS
-409 DKATMMLMTYIVM
+409 DKATMMLMTYIIM
-422 VMIAFLF
+422 VVIAFLF
-429 AVTTSNTISKEA
+429 AVTISNTITKEA

-458 GHYMFLPM
+458 RHYMFLPIA
-466 VVTVVGG
+466 VTLAGS

-481 TAFQKVF
+481 TVFQKVF
-488 ESVYYSNYSLPTY
+488 VGVYYSNYSLPTF

-508 AFLETT
+508 AFWETT
-514 VVPFVLM
+514 VVPFILM
-521 LLVNFVMLS
+521 ILVNFVMLT

-536 PLNFIRGELKENGQ
+536 PLNFIRGELKESGQ
-550 KRLIKLPKKMPFFS
+550 KRLIKLPNKMPFFS
-564 KFRLRILFQNVPSY
+564 KFRLRIFFQNIPSY
-578 LTLALGVFLA
+578 LTLALGIFLA
-588 GTLVVFGS
+588 GVLVVFGS

-608 VKENQISKYQ
+608 VKENQLSKYQ
-618 YVMINEAET
+618 YVMINEAES
-627 KVLDAEKFCM
+627 KNADAEKFCM
-637 TSLQTTDKKFI
+637 TSLQTTDKKFMT
-648 ADDVTIYGVENQS
+648 DDVTIYGVENQS
-661 RYIKEN
+661 KYITEN
-667 IPAGEVLVSSAMAD
+667 IPTGEVLVSSAMAE
-681 KFNLSIGDD
+681 KFGLSSGDEF
-690 VTLKEA
+690 TLKEQ
-696 YKDKTYSFKVGGI
+696 YKDKTYSFKVGGV

-720 NRTDYVRQFNEDSN
+720 NRGDYLTQFNEKSD

-741 NKKLNDLDDTD
+741 NSKLDDLSDDD

-797 QIIEKNSKSVSMA
+797 QIIEKNSKSVSMT

-848 WCFKSYLYTQMTGY
+848 WAFKSYIYTQMTGY
-862 IPYIISNSCYVT
+862 IPYIVSNSCYVT

-879 IVSYSVVA
+879 IVSYAVVA

-908 YFG
+908 

>member
-201 YAWKYNLPVEDE
+201 YAWKYNSPVEDE

-351 AVSGAG
+351 TVSGAG

-458 GHYMFLPM
+458 GHYIFLPM

-536 PLNFIRGELKENGQ
+536 PLNFIRGELKESGQ

-627 KVLDAEKFCM
+627 EVSDAEKFCM

-681 KFNLSIGDD
+681 KFNLSIGDE

-696 YKDKTYSFKVGGI
+696 YKEKTYSFKVGGI

-715 ITVFM
+715 VTVFM
-720 NRTDYVRQFNEDSN
+720 NRTDYIEQFNEDSN

-741 NKKLNDLDDTD
+741 NKKLNDLDDAD

-786 IFLLVMFILTK
+786 ISLLVMFILTK

-816 DIEIG
+816 DSEIG
-821 KLYIIITSLVVLA
+821 KLYIVITSFVVVA
-834 SLLISVP
+834 SLLVSVP

-862 IPYIISNSCYVT
+862 IPYIVSNSCYVT

-879 IVSYSVVA
+879 IVSYAVVA

-908 YFG
+908 

>member
-70 ADVLSKIESQNDLKL
+70 ANVLSKIESQNDLKL

-201 YAWKYNLPVEDE
+201 YAWKYNSPVEDE
-213 ETENAKSELLMKSLE
+213 ETENARSELLMKSLE

-245 LYDDAKPY
+245 LYKKAKPY
-253 INRLKA
+253 INSLRD
-259 EFESAEKQLES
+259 EFDVAEKELEA
-270 KYLSAIVHTN
+270 KYFAAIRN
-280 ANDTAKMAKE
+280 ASINDTAKMAKE

-305 EDAEKDSD
+305 EDADKNSD
-313 KWDFDSLD
+313 DWDLDSLD

-334 SDMDFDEM
+334 DDMDFDDM
-342 YEEIYKVVD
+342 YNQIYKIVD
-351 AVSGAG
+351 AVSDAK

-458 GHYMFLPM
+458 GHYIFLPM
-466 VVTVVGG
+466 VVTVVAG

-481 TAFQKVF
+481 TALQKVF
-488 ESVYYSNYSLPTY
+488 ESVYYSNYSLPAY

-536 PLNFIRGELKENGQ
+536 PLNFIRGELKESGQ
-550 KRLIKLPKKMPFFS
+550 KLLIKLPKKMPFFS

-588 GTLVVFGS
+588 GALVVFGS

-627 KVLDAEKFCM
+627 KVSDAEKFCM

-661 RYIKEN
+661 KYIKEN

-681 KFNLSIGDD
+681 KFNLSIGDE

-696 YKDKTYSFKVGGI
+696 YKEKTYSFKVGGI

-720 NRTDYVRQFNEDSN
+720 NRTDYIEQFNEDSN

-741 NKKLNDLDDTD
+741 NKKLNDLDDAD

-816 DIEIG
+816 DSEIG
-821 KLYIIITSLVVLA
+821 KLYIVITSFVVVA
-834 SLLISVP
+834 SLLVSVP

-862 IPYIISNSCYVT
+862 IPYIVSNSCYVT

-879 IVSYSVVA
+879 IVSYAVVA

-908 YFG
+908 

>member
-37 FMVADNSVFAQF
+37 FMVVDNSVFAQF

-201 YAWKYNLPVEDE
+201 YAWKYNSPVEDE

-458 GHYMFLPM
+458 GHYIFLPM

-501 KMLWNMN
+501 KLLWNMN

-536 PLNFIRGELKENGQ
+536 PLNFIRGELKESGQ

-564 KFRLRILFQNVPSY
+564 KFRLRIFFQNIPSY

-588 GTLVVFGS
+588 GVLVVFGS

-602 DDYANI
+602 DDYSNI

-627 KVLDAEKFCM
+627 KVSDAEKFCM
-637 TSLQTTDKKFI
+637 TSLQTTYKKFI

-661 RYIKEN
+661 KYIKEN

-681 KFNLSIGDD
+681 KFNLSIGDE

-696 YKDKTYSFKVGGI
+696 YKEKTYSFKVGGI

-720 NRTDYVRQFNEDSN
+720 NRTDYIGQFNEDSN

-741 NKKLNDLDDTD
+741 NKKLNDLDDAD

-772 MTEFVKVFKALGVV
+772 MTEFVKVFKVLGVV

-816 DIEIG
+816 DSEIG
-821 KLYIIITSLVVLA
+821 KLYIVITSFVVVA
-834 SLLISVP
+834 SLLVSVP
-841 LISLALR
+841 LIFLALR

-862 IPYIISNSCYVT
+862 IPYIVSNSCYVT

-908 YFG
+908 

>member
-23 IFLFIVFFIGAASG
+23 IFLFIVFFIGASSG
-37 FMVADNSVFAQF
+37 FMVADNSVSAQF
-49 KTADVEYNV
+49 KTTDVEYNV
-58 EDGHLAFNVKPS
+58 EDGHLVFNVKPS

-85 YDLNYKEETIKHGKT
+85 YDLNYKEETIKNCKT

-133 AENNKIAVGD
+133 AENNRIAVGD

-178 GFGVAVMTND
+178 GFGVAVMTNG

-201 YAWKYNLPVEDE
+201 YAWKYNTPVEDE

-228 KILKEYDEPLIQ
+228 NILKEYDEPLIQ

-245 LYDDAKPY
+245 LYKKAKPY
-253 INRLKA
+253 INSLRD
-259 EFESAEKQLES
+259 EFDVAEKQLEA
-270 KYLSAIVHTN
+270 KYFAAIRK
-280 ANDTAKMAKE
+280 ASINDTAKMAKE

-305 EDAEKDSD
+305 EDAEKESD
-313 KWDFDSLD
+313 KWDLGSLD

-334 SDMDFDEM
+334 DDMDFDDM
-342 YEEIYKVVD
+342 YNQIYKIVD
-351 AVSGAG
+351 AVSDAK

-377 FSIDDSGV
+377 FSIDDSGI

-466 VVTVVGG
+466 DVTVVGG

-521 LLVNFVMLS
+521 LLVNFTMLS
-530 KKLKIS
+530 KKLKIN
-536 PLNFIRGELKENGQ
+536 PLNFIRGELKESGQ

-602 DDYANI
+602 DDYSNI
-608 VKENQISKYQ
+608 VKENQLSKYQ
-618 YVMINEAET
+618 YVMINEVET
-627 KVLDAEKFCM
+627 EISDAEKFCM

-696 YKDKTYSFKVGGI
+696 YKDKTYSFKVGGV

-741 NKKLNDLDDTD
+741 NKKLNDLNDAD

-821 KLYIIITSLVVLA
+821 KLYIVITSFVVVA
-834 SLLISVP
+834 SLLVSVP

-879 IVSYSVVA
+879 IVSYAVVA

-908 YFG
+908 

>member
-37 FMVADNSVFAQF
+37 FMVADNSVTAQF
-49 KTADVEYNV
+49 KTTAEECNI
-58 EDGHLAFNVKPS
+58 EDGHLAFNVRPS
-70 ADVLSKIESQNDLKL
+70 NELLGKIESQNDLKL
-85 YDLNYKEETIKHGKT
+85 YDLSYKEETVKKDKT

-106 RNELNKE
+106 RNEINKE

-119 MPKAENEIAVDRMF
+119 MPTKDSEIAVDRMF
-133 AENNKIAVGD
+133 ADNNKITVGD
-143 NVNINSKNYI
+143 SLKIKGKKYV

-160 SDYSA
+160 PDYSA
-165 LFKSNGDMMFDAV
+165 LFKSNADMMFDAV
-178 GFGVAVMTND
+178 GFGVAVMTD
-188 GYNTIETAHETVN
+188 SGYNAIGNAHETIN
-201 YAWKYNLPVEDE
+201 YAWKYNTPVEDE

-228 KILKEYDEPLIQ
+228 NILKEYDEPLIQ

-245 LYDDAKPY
+245 LYKKAKPY
-253 INRLKA
+253 INSLRD
-259 EFESAEKQLES
+259 EFDIAEKELEA
-270 KYLSAIVHTN
+270 KYFAAIRN
-280 ANDTAKMAKE
+280 ASINDTAKMAKE
-290 LGITEKQYKNLKQVL
+290 LGISEKQYKNLKQVL
-305 EDAEKDSD
+305 EEADKNSD
-313 KWDFDSLD
+313 EWDLDSLD

-334 SDMDFDEM
+334 DDMDFDDM
-342 YEEIYKVVD
+342 YNQIYKIVD
-351 AVSGAG
+351 AVSDAK

-377 FSIDDSGV
+377 FSIDDSGI
-385 LNITDY
+385 LNIKDY

-397 KSIMYAREDSTS
+397 KSIMYAREDSGS
-409 DKATMMLMTYIVM
+409 DKATMMLMTYIIM
-422 VMIAFLF
+422 VVIAFLF
-429 AVTTSNTISKEA
+429 AVTTSNTITKEA

-458 GHYMFLPM
+458 RHYMFLPIA
-466 VVTVVGG
+466 VTIAGS

-481 TAFQKVF
+481 TVFQKVF
-488 ESVYYSNYSLPTY
+488 VGVYYSNYSLPTF

-508 AFLETT
+508 AFWETT
-514 VVPFVLM
+514 VVPFILM
-521 LLVNFVMLS
+521 ILVNFAMLT

-536 PLNFIRGELKENGQ
+536 PLNFIRGELKESGQ

-564 KFRLRILFQNVPSY
+564 KFRLRIFFQNIPSY

-588 GTLVVFGS
+588 GVLVVFGS

-608 VKENQISKYQ
+608 VKENQLSKYQ
-618 YVMINEAET
+618 YVMINEAESENA
-627 KVLDAEKFCM
+627 DAEKFCM
-637 TSLQTTDKKFI
+637 TSLQTTDKKFMT
-648 ADDVTIYGVENQS
+648 DDVAIYGVENQS
-661 RYIKEN
+661 KYITER
-667 IPAGEVLVSSAMAD
+667 IPIGEVLVSSAMAE
-681 KFNLSIGDD
+681 KFGLSSGDEF
-690 VTLKEA
+690 TLKEQ
-696 YKDKTYSFKVGGI
+696 YKDKTYSFKVGGV

-720 NRTDYVRQFNEDSN
+720 NRGDYLTQFNEKSD

-741 NKKLNDLDDTD
+741 NSKLDDLSDDD

-797 QIIEKNSKSVSMA
+797 QIIEKNSKSVSMT

-848 WCFKSYLYTQMTGY
+848 WCFKSYIYTQMTGY
-862 IPYIISNSCYVT
+862 IPYIVSNSCYVT

-879 IVSYSVVA
+879 IVSYTVVA
-887 CLMLLKIKK
+887 CFMLLKIKK

-908 YFG
+908 

>member
-37 FMVADNSVFAQF
+37 FMVADNSVMAQF
-49 KTADVEYNV
+49 KTTAEECNI
-58 EDGHLAFNVKPS
+58 EDGHLAFNVRPS
-70 ADVLSKIESQNDLKL
+70 NEVLSKTESQNDLKL
-85 YDLNYKEETIKHGKT
+85 YDLSYKEETVKKDKT

-106 RNELNKE
+106 RNEVNKE

-119 MPKAENEIAVDRMF
+119 MPTKDSEIAVDRMF
-133 AENNKIAVGD
+133 ADNNKITVGD
-143 NVNINSKNYI
+143 SLKIKGKKYV

-160 SDYSA
+160 PDYSA
-165 LFKSNGDMMFDAV
+165 LFKSNADMMFDAV
-178 GFGVAVMTND
+178 GFGVAVMTD
-188 GYNTIETAHETVN
+188 SGYNEIGNAHETIN
-201 YAWKYNLPVEDE
+201 YAWKYNTPVEDE

-228 KILKEYDEPLIQ
+228 NILKEYDEPLIQ

-245 LYDDAKPY
+245 LYKKAKPY
-253 INRLKA
+253 INSLRD
-259 EFESAEKQLES
+259 EFDIAEKELEA
-270 KYLSAIVHTN
+270 KYFAAIRN
-280 ANDTAKMAKE
+280 ASINDTAKMAKE

-305 EDAEKDSD
+305 EDADKNSD
-313 KWDFDSLD
+313 DWDLDSLD

-334 SDMDFDEM
+334 DDMDFDDM
-342 YEEIYKVVD
+342 YNQIYKIVD
-351 AVSGAG
+351 AVSDAK

-377 FSIDDSGV
+377 FSIDDSGI
-385 LNITDY
+385 LNIKDY

-397 KSIMYAREDSTS
+397 KSIMYAREDSGS
-409 DKATMMLMTYIVM
+409 DKATMMLMTYIIM
-422 VMIAFLF
+422 VVIAFLF
-429 AVTTSNTISKEA
+429 AVTISNTITKEA

-458 GHYMFLPM
+458 CHYMFLPIA
-466 VVTVVGG
+466 VTLAGS

-481 TAFQKVF
+481 TVFQKVF
-488 ESVYYSNYSLPTY
+488 VGVYYSNYSLPTF

-508 AFLETT
+508 AFWETT
-514 VVPFVLM
+514 VVPFILM
-521 LLVNFVMLS
+521 ILVNFAMLT

-536 PLNFIRGELKENGQ
+536 PLNFIRGELKESGQ

-564 KFRLRILFQNVPSY
+564 KFRLRIFFQNIPSY
-578 LTLALGVFLA
+578 LTLALGIFLA
-588 GTLVVFGS
+588 GVLVVFGS

-608 VKENQISKYQ
+608 VKENQLSKYQ
-618 YVMINEAET
+618 YVMINEAESENA
-627 KVLDAEKFCM
+627 DAEKFCM
-637 TSLQTTDKKFI
+637 TSLQTTDKKFMT
-648 ADDVTIYGVENQS
+648 DDVTIYGVENQS
-661 RYIKEN
+661 KYITES
-667 IPAGEVLVSSAMAD
+667 IPMGEVLVSSAMAE
-681 KFNLSIGDD
+681 KFGLSSGDEF
-690 VTLKEA
+690 TLKEQ
-696 YKDKTYSFKVGGI
+696 YKDKTYSFKVGGV

-720 NRTDYVRQFNEDSN
+720 NRGDYLTQFNEKSD

-741 NKKLNDLDDTD
+741 NSKLDDLSDDD

-757 TEKDLTKVV
+757 TEKDLAKVV

-797 QIIEKNSKSVSMA
+797 QIIEKNSKSVSMT

-848 WCFKSYLYTQMTGY
+848 WAFKSYIYTQMTGY
-862 IPYIISNSCYVT
+862 IPYIVSNSCYVT

-879 IVSYSVVA
+879 IVSYTVVA

-896 TPLGEALKNQSF
+896 TPLGEVLKNQSF
-908 YFG
+908 

>member
-908 YFG
+908 

>member
-201 YAWKYNLPVEDE
+201 YAWKYNSPVEDE

-536 PLNFIRGELKENGQ
+536 PLNFIRGELKESGQ

-627 KVLDAEKFCM
+627 KVSDAEKFCM

-661 RYIKEN
+661 KYIKEN

-681 KFNLSIGDD
+681 KFNLSIGDE

-696 YKDKTYSFKVGGI
+696 YKEKTYSFKVGGI

-720 NRTDYVRQFNEDSN
+720 NRTDYIEQFNEDSN

-741 NKKLNDLDDTD
+741 NKKLNDLDNAD

-816 DIEIG
+816 DSEIG
-821 KLYIIITSLVVLA
+821 KLYIVITSFVVVA
-834 SLLISVP
+834 SLLVSVP
-841 LISLALR
+841 LISIALR

-862 IPYIISNSCYVT
+862 IPYIVSNSCYVT

-879 IVSYSVVA
+879 IVSYAVVA

-908 YFG
+908 

>member
-37 FMVADNSVFAQF
+37 FMVADNSVMAQF
-49 KTADVEYNV
+49 KTTAEECNI
-58 EDGHLAFNVKPS
+58 EDGHLAFNVRPS
-70 ADVLSKIESQNDLKL
+70 NEVLSKTESQNDLKL
-85 YDLNYKEETIKHGKT
+85 YDLSYKEETVKKDKT
-100 LRIYKV
+100 LRIYRV
-106 RNELNKE
+106 RNEVNKE

-119 MPKAENEIAVDRMF
+119 MPTKDSEIAVDRMF
-133 AENNKIAVGD
+133 ADNNKIAVGD
-143 NVNINSKNYI
+143 SLKIKGKKYV

-160 SDYSA
+160 PDYSA
-165 LFKSNGDMMFDAV
+165 LFKSNADMMFDAV
-178 GFGVAVMTND
+178 GFGVAVMTD
-188 GYNTIETAHETVN
+188 SGYNAIGNAHETIN
-201 YAWKYNLPVEDE
+201 YAWKYNTPVEDE

-228 KILKEYDEPLIQ
+228 NILKEYDEPLIQ

-245 LYDDAKPY
+245 LYKKAKPY
-253 INRLKA
+253 INSLRD
-259 EFESAEKQLES
+259 EFDIAEKELES
-270 KYLSAIVHTN
+270 KYFAAIRK
-280 ANDTAKMAKE
+280 ASINDTAKMAKE

-305 EDAEKDSD
+305 EDADKNSD
-313 KWDFDSLD
+313 EWNLDSLD

-334 SDMDFDEM
+334 DDMDFDDM
-342 YEEIYKVVD
+342 YNQIYKIVD
-351 AVSGAG
+351 AVSDAK

-377 FSIDDSGV
+377 FSIDDSGI
-385 LNITDY
+385 LNIKDY

-397 KSIMYAREDSTS
+397 KSIMYAREDSGS
-409 DKATMMLMTYIVM
+409 DKATMMLMTYIIM
-422 VMIAFLF
+422 VVIAFLF
-429 AVTTSNTISKEA
+429 AVTISNTITKEA

-458 GHYMFLPM
+458 RHYMFLPIA
-466 VVTVVGG
+466 VTLAGS

-481 TAFQKVF
+481 TVFQKVF
-488 ESVYYSNYSLPTY
+488 VGVYYSNYSLPTF

-508 AFLETT
+508 AFWETT
-514 VVPFVLM
+514 VVPFILM
-521 LLVNFVMLS
+521 ILVNFVMLT

-536 PLNFIRGELKENGQ
+536 PLNFIRGELKESGQ

-564 KFRLRILFQNVPSY
+564 KFRLRIFFQNIPSY

-588 GTLVVFGS
+588 GVLVVFGS

-608 VKENQISKYQ
+608 VKENQLSKYQ
-618 YVMINEAET
+618 YVMINESESENA
-627 KVLDAEKFCM
+627 DAEKFCM
-637 TSLQTTDKKFI
+637 TSLQTTDKKFMT
-648 ADDVTIYGVENQS
+648 DDVTIYGVENQS
-661 RYIKEN
+661 KYITEN
-667 IPAGEVLVSSAMAD
+667 IPMGEVLVSSAMAE
-681 KFNLSIGDD
+681 KFGLSSGDEF
-690 VTLKEA
+690 TLKEQ
-696 YKDKTYSFKVGGI
+696 YKDKTYSFKVGGV

-720 NRTDYVRQFNEDSN
+720 NRGDYLTKFNEKSD

-741 NKKLNDLDDTD
+741 NSKLDDLSDDD

-797 QIIEKNSKSVSMA
+797 QIIEKNSKSVSMT

-848 WCFKSYLYTQMTGY
+848 WCFKSYIYTQMTGY
-862 IPYIISNSCYVT
+862 IPYIVSNSCYVT

-879 IVSYSVVA
+879 IVSYAIVA

-908 YFG
+908 